1 MYRYAILTLWIVGS
15 SDLITYFTPYN
26 PGVPIS
32 EPVAGVAV
40 GLVTKMAE
48 DGEVADY
55 RILTDLLV
63 RFMDV
68 VIG

>member
-1 MYRYAILTLWIVGS
+1 MRNL
-15 SDLITYFTPYN
+15 FKPYQL
-26 PGVPIS
+26 GVPIS